1 MSLSVP
7 AGPPTSLAINSS
19 ELTIGGPMV
28 GLTLSNGSFLLFGVA
43 RTKLTTSVVGN
54 RLFYHS
60 AVPGLP
66 AVGISWCIRSDD
78 RGASFSAPVNLDG
91 QPSAPNGP
99 RNPEGTWDRTFP
111 RGQPM
116 QALEISAV
124 ETSHNGVLALIRP
137 ASSPFMWEARS
148 GSAGRVWEPMRR
160 GDFPL
165 YAAFNSMLRLRS
177 GAIMI
182 CGSFPAVS
190 CHVSANDGMD
200 WTLFTID
207 VSGANVQGSL
217 IELEDDVVLYVAGSG
232 VVLAFGLFQRLKDCA
247 ARRYVY
253 GGRAPSAGAPPYGLR
268 SAKLRVQASPVAL
281 EAVAH

>member
-1 MSLSVP
+1 
-7 AGPPTSLAINSS
+7 
-19 ELTIGGPMV
+19 
-28 GLTLSNGSFLLFGVA
+28 
-43 RTKLTTSVVGN
+43 
-54 RLFYHS
+54 
-60 AVPGLP
+60 
-66 AVGISWCIRSDD
+66 
-78 RGASFSAPVNLDG
+78 
-91 QPSAPNGP
+91 
-99 RNPEGTWDRTFP
+99 
-111 RGQPM
+111 M

-124 ETSHNGVLALIRP
+124 ETADSGVLAMIRP

-165 YAAFNSMLRLRS
+165 YACFDSMLRLRS

-190 CHVSANDGMD
+190 CHVSVNDGMD

-232 VVLAFGLFQRLKDCA
+232 VFLAFGLFQPKDFA
-247 ARRYVY
+247 ASRYVY

-268 SAKLRVQASPVAL
+268 SAKLRVQTSPVAL
-281 EAVAH
+281 EADVAQ